1 MKKVFFISTILY
13 FTLALRAYSQCE
25 ADHFII
31 LNNFEF
37 VPSELTIAP
46 GETVAFVNIEG
57 EHTLNGITNSISG
70 EPFNNP
76 IDIFLEQSTG
86 NTDGVCMELSTSIQQ
101 GYSTS
106 IVASVIM
113 RSWYDFNAYCRC
125 L

>member
-1 MKKVFFISTILY
+1 MIIPLQVHYEKGFLVITFLFL
-13 FTLALRAYSQCE
+13 TLAFRAYSQCE
-25 ADHFII
+25 ADHLII

-46 GETVAFVNIEG
+46 GETVAFINIEG

-76 IDIFLEQSTG
+76 LDIFLEQSTG
-86 NTDGVCMELSTSIQQ
+86 NTDGFLHGNCQLRYIRSIQ
-101 GYSTS
+101 
-106 IVASVIM
+106 
-113 RSWYDFNAYCRC
+113 